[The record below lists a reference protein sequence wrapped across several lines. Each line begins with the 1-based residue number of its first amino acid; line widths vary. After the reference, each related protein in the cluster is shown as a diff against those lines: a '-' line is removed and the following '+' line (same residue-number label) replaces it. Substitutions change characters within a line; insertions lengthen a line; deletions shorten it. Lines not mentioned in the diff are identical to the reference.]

1 MATFFSEFPSVDL
14 DVLGNGNV
22 VSYTDLFRF
31 VDVNDVALED
41 YTNYQWYEIQD
52 GERPDNV
59 SYRLYNTANF
69 YWTFFIVNDR
79 LKNGYKEWPL
89 SSFEFE
95 NYIQNKYNGYGVAI
109 IPPGQT
115 PTLLDL
121 NNDTLDA
128 IDLNSAEPVNYDLN
142 ESLFSIFGYTTS
154 VFSGENSL
162 NGLNYKYSGLRVK
175 RSISTEDA
183 GAKIVD
189 FDSRKFQLWVED
201 IRDRF
206 FFSSD
211 SNQELT
217 IYLTDEDET
226 ANLQW
231 LIETRDGWLKNLAQN
246 YNLYTAQYN
255 SIVGTN
261 NYATLKATIE
271 PLLKFNASKLYD
283 NAANVPRFY
292 VDVNGDPLC
301 PLYCVLREE
310 GIPRT
315 NYELEEQENFEKRK
329 IRVIDPSVIRR
340 FANRYR
346 QVLRS
351 TNRLTTS

>member
-14 DVLGNGNV
+14 DILGNGNV

-59 SYRLYNTANF
+59 SYKLYNTANF

-95 NYIQNKYNGYGVAI
+95 NYIQNKYNGYGVAV

-115 PTLLDL
+115 LTLLDL
-121 NNDTLDA
+121 NNF
-128 IDLNSAEPVNYDLN
+128 
-142 ESLFSIFGYTTS
+142 SL
-154 VFSGENSL
+154 FSGENSL

-206 FFSSD
+206 FFSSN